1 MVRTQL
7 YLTDGQNERLK
18 RLVDSS
24 GCSQSDLSR
33 EAIDRMLA
41 AVEGADWKE
50 RLRCPRGMWQGATT
64 PTRQWPKPDAAW
76 IAPWPR
82 HERAIR
88 FF

>member
-18 RLVDSS
+18 RLVHIS
-24 GCSQSDLSR
+24 GRSQSDLVR

-50 RLRCPRGMWQGATT
+50 RLRGARGTWQGRDDLDDTMAEA
-64 PTRQWPKPDAAW
+64 RRSLARNLSDA
-76 IAPWPR
+76 
-82 HERAIR
+82 
-88 FF
+88 